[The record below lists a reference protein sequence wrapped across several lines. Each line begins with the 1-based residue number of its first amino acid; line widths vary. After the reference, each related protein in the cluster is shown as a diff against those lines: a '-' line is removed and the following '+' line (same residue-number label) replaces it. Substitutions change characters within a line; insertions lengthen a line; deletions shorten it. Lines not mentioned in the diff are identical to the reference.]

1 MHHEG
6 WCTPQAQDHTS
17 PDGEDGRAVFSGRC
31 ELHLVGLAKSQAG
44 LSHVAVWL
52 VLGMAEDQGLLAWA
66 FSQAHVSTWL
76 LVLSWI

>member
-1 MHHEG
+1 MRDGAHPEHRITPHLMERMAVQCLQADVSSIWSG
-6 WCTPQAQDHTS
+6 WPKA
-17 PDGEDGRAVFSGRC
+17 R
-31 ELHLVGLAKSQAG
+31 LVR
-44 LSHVAVWL
+44 AVWL